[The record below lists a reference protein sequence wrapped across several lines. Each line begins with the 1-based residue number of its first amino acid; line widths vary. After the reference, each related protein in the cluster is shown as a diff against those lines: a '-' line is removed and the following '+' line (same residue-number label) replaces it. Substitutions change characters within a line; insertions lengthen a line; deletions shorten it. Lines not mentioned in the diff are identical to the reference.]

1 MLIYSKIS
9 TLMSITLIINNYL
22 DNAAPRSLLLLIV
35 LCVDSN
41 IMNKIMCDLE
51 PDIIMTKL
59 ADCHTTVFLYKSSGH
74 TMETAIL
81 DLCK

>member
-9 TLMSITLIINNYL
+9 TLMSIILAVSNDL
-22 DNAAPRSLLLLIV
+22 DIAAPRSSLNLIV
-35 LCVDSN
+35 LHLSHMCVDSN
-41 IMNKIMCDLE
+41 VMKMCDLE
-51 PDIIMTKL
+51 PDILPNIV
-59 ADCHTTVFLYKSSGH
+59 DCN